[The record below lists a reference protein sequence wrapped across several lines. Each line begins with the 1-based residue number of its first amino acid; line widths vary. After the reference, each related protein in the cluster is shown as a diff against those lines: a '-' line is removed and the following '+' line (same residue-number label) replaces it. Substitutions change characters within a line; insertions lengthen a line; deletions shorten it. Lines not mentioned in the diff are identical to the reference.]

1 MNKYSKDTRLKDL
14 LNDPLGYDILSKVL
28 LSVGK
33 DRKLIDNMFIGN
45 LRLKHLI
52 PLVKRPFI
60 ETLIKLLNGNANETV
75 DYEVD
80 DHRQWYKEALYYQI
94 YPLSFCDGNH
104 DGFGD
109 IKGIISKLDY
119 LAMIGVD
126 VIWLSP
132 VYVSPLKD
140 NGYDIADYRN
150 ISETFGTMAD
160 FEELL
165 RQIHQRGMKL
175 IMDIAINHTSSEHF
189 WFKEFLKGNKRYRDY
204 YFHTTAPN
212 NWTTFFNDGAWE
224 YFSEIGEYVY
234 HSFDKTQFDLN
245 FANPS
250 VIEEFVKIFTFWLDK
265 GVDGFRLD
273 VINLIDKS
281 DFADGNELIYR
292 LMGIRGIEK
301 YFYGPHLHDHL
312 RYFNDQVFKKYD
324 AMTVGETPGIGLK
337 CGELLCHPSRNE
349 LKMNFNFDILE
360 TPGHARFD
368 IYRYD
373 LRYLK
378 RYYTEWMSDY
388 HAHMALFLE
397 NHDNP
402 RMIDKI
408 APEETCKDALSKLLL
423 SVLMVLKGSPFIYQG
438 QELGLCNPKW
448 SDPSELRDVE
458 SLNTLRKLKD
468 DKTAFARVAFG
479 SRDNARTPMA
489 FDNSRNYGF
498 SAAEPWIKLNEDA
511 EGHNVA
517 KELADDASVLN
528 YFIALNKLRKEY
540 IDDIVYGPISFLPAD
555 DDAWLIQRGKL
566 TIEINLSEKKIRRQ
580 ITKKVLLSNYLEV
593 NNYLKPYQ
601 VLIYR

>member
-1 MNKYSKDTRLKDL
+1 MNKYSIDTRLKEL
-14 LNDPLGYDILSKVL
+14 LRDPLGYDILSKVL

-33 DRKLIDNMFIGN
+33 DRKLIDNMFVGN

-52 PLVKRPFI
+52 PLVRRSFI
-60 ETLIKLLNGNANETV
+60 DALIALLNGNADEAV
-75 DYEVD
+75 DHGID
-80 DHRQWYKEALYYQI
+80 DGRQWYKEALYYQI

-104 DGFGD
+104 DGRGD
-109 IKGIISKLDY
+109 ITGIISKLDY

-132 VYVSPLKD
+132 VYVSPLND
-140 NGYDIADYRN
+140 NGYDIADYLN
-150 ISETFGTMAD
+150 INEIFGTMAD
-160 FEELL
+160 FDALL
-165 RQIHQRGMKL
+165 AGVHKRGMKL

-189 WFKEFLKGNKRYRDY
+189 WFKEFLKGNKQYRDY
-204 YFHTTAPN
+204 YFHAKKPN
-212 NWTTFFNDGAWE
+212 NWTTFFNDDAWE
-224 YFSEIGEYVY
+224 YFPEIDEYVY

-245 FANPS
+245 FANPL
-250 VIEEFVKIFTFWLDK
+250 VIEEFVKIFKFWLDK

-281 DFADGNELIYR
+281 DFGDGNELIYK

-301 YFYGPHLHDHL
+301 YFYGPHLHDRL
-312 RYFNDQVFKKYD
+312 RFFSNQVFEKYD
-324 AMTVGETPGIGLK
+324 MMTIGETPGIGLR
-337 CGELLCHPSRNE
+337 CAELLSHPSRKE
-349 LKMNFNFDILE
+349 LNMNFNFDVLE

-373 LRYLK
+373 LHYLK
-378 RYYTEWMSDY
+378 RYYMEWMSDY

-408 APEETCKDALSKLLL
+408 APEDENRDALSKMLL
-423 SVLMVLKGSPFIYQG
+423 SILLVLKGSPFIYQG
-438 QELGLCNPKW
+438 EELGLGNPKW
-448 SDPSELRDVE
+448 HDPSELRDVE
-458 SLNTLRKLKD
+458 SFNTLKKLKD

-489 FDNSRNYGF
+489 FDDTKYHGF
-498 SAAEPWIKLNEDA
+498 SDTDPWIKINEDA
-511 EGHNVA
+511 RKHNVA
-517 KELADDASVLN
+517 KEAADRNSVLN
-528 YFIALNKLRKEY
+528 YFIALNKLRKEH
-540 IDDIVYGPISFLPAD
+540 IDDIVYGPISFLPSD
-555 DDAWLIQRGKL
+555 DDAWLIKRGEL
-566 TIEINLSEKKIRRQ
+566 TIEINLTEKEIKRQ
-580 ITKKVLLSNYLEV
+580 IDKVILLSNYLEV